1 MFRNKTYEVLLEM
14 PFEGMC
20 EDVESF
26 ETPL

>member
-1 MFRNKTYEVLLEM
+1 MFRNKTYEVLSEM
-14 PFEGMC
+14 PVEGMY

>member
-1 MFRNKTYEVLLEM
+1 MFRNKMHEVLSEM
-14 PFEGMC
+14 PIDGMC

>member
-1 MFRNKTYEVLLEM
+1 MFRNKMHEVLSEM
-14 PFEGMC
+14 PVEGMY